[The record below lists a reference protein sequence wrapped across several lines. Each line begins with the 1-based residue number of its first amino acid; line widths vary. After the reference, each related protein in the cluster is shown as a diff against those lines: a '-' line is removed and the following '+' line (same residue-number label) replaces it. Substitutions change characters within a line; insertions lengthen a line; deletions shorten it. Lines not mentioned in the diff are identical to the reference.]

1 MRAPLALTALLL
13 FPAGCDLFLDK
24 ETAADGGC
32 VWTSSA
38 VALDEATEV
47 GLSANELLALAD
59 GEHSALFTYATG
71 DSTPLGLTVTGLGAA
86 ELLTGEAPES
96 NTDVYW
102 DCPTTLSVDVRVDF
116 VTEDGAFAE
125 QWDTALTTTVES
137 QGVAAFGVDL
147 DPDGL
152 SGSYDLTSAVTA
164 TDYDDLRAWVNGQF
178 GAEGPSGEISGQ
190 ASGREEC
197 DDGETCSAWAE
208 LVEVGTWGAAA
219 E

>member
-1 MRAPLALTALLL
+1 MRLSLALSALLL
-13 FPAGCDLFLDK
+13 FPAGCSGDYWDK
-24 ETAADGGC
+24 DAAGDGC

-38 VALDEATEV
+38 VALDEVTEL
-47 GLSANELLALAD
+47 GLSASDLLAQAE
-59 GEHSALFTYATG
+59 GEHSAVFTYAAGET
-71 DSTPLGLTVTGLGAA
+71 TPLSLTVTGLGTA

-116 VTEDGAFAE
+116 LTEDGAFAE
-125 QWDTALTTTVES
+125 QWDTALINTAES
-137 QGVAAFGVDL
+137 QGVTAFSVEL

-152 SGSYDLTSAVTA
+152 SGSYDLTSAVTS
-164 TDYDDLRAWVNGQF
+164 TDYDELIAWGNGRF
-178 GAEGPSGEISGQ
+178 EAAGPSGEISGQ
-190 ASGREEC
+190 ASGSEEC

-208 LVEVGTWGAAA
+208 LVEVGAWAAAA